1 MYLSL
6 IPFDN
11 EQIKLKKVSL
21 LNYDFAFV
29 NCLRNKRDVNA
40 MLLNVGLKLN
50 TNNTSFTKTQ
60 SWKR

>member
-6 IPFDN
+6 ISFDN

-29 NCLRNKRDVNA
+29 NCLRNKRG
-40 MLLNVGLKLN
+40 LNLN